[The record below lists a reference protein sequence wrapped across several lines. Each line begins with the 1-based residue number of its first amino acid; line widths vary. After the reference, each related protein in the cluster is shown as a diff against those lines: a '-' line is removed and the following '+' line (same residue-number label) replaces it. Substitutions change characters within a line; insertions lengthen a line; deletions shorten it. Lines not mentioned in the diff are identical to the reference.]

1 MAKSNSKTKAEI
13 IKIVAQ
19 KSNVTIALATNII
32 DLFFGEIK
40 TEVASGGKVN
50 IPKFG
55 IFETIVRATR
65 TGRNPQTGASII
77 INASKAPKFKA
88 SCEFKKHTNQE
99 EIEST
104 VS

>member
-13 IKIVAQ
+13 IKVVAQ
-19 KSNVTIALATNII
+19 KSGVTNALATNII
-32 DLFFGEIK
+32 DLFFEEIK
-40 TEVASGGKVN
+40 VEIANGGKIN

-55 IFETIVRATR
+55 IFETIIREAR
-65 TGRNPQTGASII
+65 TGRNPQTGESIV

-88 SCEFKKHTNQE
+88 SSEFKKHTNQQT
-99 EIEST
+99 EII